1 MIVWTHYPDG
11 DERRPGT
18 QLFVGREIPQS
29 DHLRGIRL
37 LLAWNGCV
45 ACSIG
50 FWIGFWIG
58 LAYWISRINALVA
71 AVTR

>member
-11 DERRPGT
+11 DARRPGT

-37 LLAWNGCV
+37 LLAWSVCL

-50 FWIGFWIG
+50 FWIGF
-58 LAYWISRINALVA
+58 AYSISQINALVA
-71 AVTR
+71 GVTR